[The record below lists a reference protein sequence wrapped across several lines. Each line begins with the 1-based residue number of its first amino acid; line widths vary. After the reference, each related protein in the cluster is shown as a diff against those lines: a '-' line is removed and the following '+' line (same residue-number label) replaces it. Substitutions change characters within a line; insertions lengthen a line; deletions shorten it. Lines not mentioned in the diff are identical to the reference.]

1 MVEFHGGK
9 ELYPSSQVVG
19 AKYVE
24 IGLKLLIGSLSL
36 TIGLRMVGHGE
47 ANIISE
53 EASEFFGKGRGK
65 LWTLI

>member
-9 ELYPSSQVVG
+9 ELYPFSGVVG
-19 AKYVE
+19 AKDAE
-24 IGLKLLIGSLSL
+24 IGLELLIGSLSL
-36 TIGLRMVGHGE
+36 TVGLRMIGRGE

-53 EASEFFGKGRGK
+53 EASEFFGEGRGK